1 MHFAKIYFFILC
13 LISCS
18 ISFSQSKNDVY
29 GKINI
34 DKKDNFITLKAEVN
48 NDGLLHID
56 KLFYNLIALKKGK
69 GGNYSN
75 NRQSGEFSIQ
85 PNENMEVS
93 IIKVNLNED
102 EELKVYLF
110 IKKNEKL
117 ISKDSLWI
125 LPKNIQQEVAEKTDE
140 KDFFLKGIVVD
151 EAITKIGKD
160 YHDLFYQ
167 SYLLSGIKHPFII
180 KIKEKPGMGR
190 TSIILVEV
198 EEIKIHEFFS
208 RPDEEFLKLNVGV
221 ALERL
226 YFYAKQREELRKKS
240 KM

>member
-1 MHFAKIYFFILC
+1 MHFSKIVFFIIC
-13 LISCS
+13 LKSS
-18 ISFSQSKNDVY
+18 VGFSQSENDVY
-29 GKINI
+29 GKINA

-75 NRQSGEFSIQ
+75 NRQSGEFSIK

-93 IIKVNLNED
+93 TIRVNLNGG

-110 IKKNEKL
+110 IKYNEKL

-125 LPKNIQQEVAEKTDE
+125 MPKNKQQKVANQTTE

-167 SYLLSGIKHPFII
+167 SYLLSGIKYPFVI

-198 EEIKIHEFFS
+198 EEVKIHEFFS
-208 RPDEEFLKLNVGV
+208 RPDEEFLKSNVGV

-226 YFYAKQREELRKKS
+226 YFYAKQRGELRNKS

>member
-1 MHFAKIYFFILC
+1 MHFFKIVFFILYLNC
-13 LISCS
+13 NVG
-18 ISFSQSKNDVY
+18 FSQSENDVY
-29 GKINI
+29 GKINV
-34 DKKDNFITLKAEVN
+34 DKKDSFITLKAEIN

-69 GGNYSN
+69 SGNYSN
-75 NRQSGEFSIQ
+75 NKQSGEFSIK
-85 PNENMEVS
+85 PNEKMEVS
-93 IIKVNLNED
+93 SIRVNLNED

-110 IKKNEKL
+110 VKYREKL
-117 ISKDSLWI
+117 ISKDSVWI
-125 LPKNIQQEVAEKTDE
+125 LPKKKQQEIAVKTEE

-151 EAITKIGKD
+151 EAITKLGKD
-160 YHDLFYQ
+160 YHDYFYQ
-167 SYLLSGIKHPFII
+167 MYLLSGIKYPFII

-190 TSIILVEV
+190 TSIIVVEA
-198 EEIKIHEFFS
+198 EDIKIHEFFS
-208 RPDEEFLKLNVGV
+208 RPDEEYLKSNVRV